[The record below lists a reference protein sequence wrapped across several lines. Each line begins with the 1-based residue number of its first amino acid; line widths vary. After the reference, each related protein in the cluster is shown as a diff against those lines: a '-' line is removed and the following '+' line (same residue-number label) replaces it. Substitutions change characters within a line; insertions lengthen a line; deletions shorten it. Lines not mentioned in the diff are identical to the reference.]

1 MKISPNTFG
10 SFGPTMK
17 LSFSSLLS
25 ATRSATR
32 KARRAIRKLAGGES
46 HRYGSEKITPWKGG
60 GSSFRF
66 SPSPLQGE
74 LFCMDLSGGS
84 RHRLIS
90 KRASSAA
97 SPFGVGCSMLNVGRS
112 VICSLA
118 FAFAASSHADSL
130 LLRGA
135 TVHTVSGATLAST
148 DVLVKDGKIAAI
160 AASITE
166 KADRTND
173 LTGLHLFPGMISPST
188 DLGLVEI
195 PSVRASVDRRE
206 VGDFNPD
213 VESWKAVNPDSD
225 LIPVARANGITH
237 FIPVPQ
243 GSILSG
249 VSGVIATGGWTV
261 EDMAVRKRAAY
272 HLDWPTMS
280 LATGGRRG
288 GGAGAMDEQ
297 AKARREKIQVIEN
310 WFNDVDAYAKGRA
323 AGATVVP
330 AYEAALPLVRG
341 ELPLIIGA
349 DDLREIKSA
358 LAWAEKRKL
367 KIVILGGRDAA
378 LVAEQL
384 AKQKVPVI
392 YNHVFP
398 LPSRDSEGYD
408 ANFSAPGILHK
419 AGVTVALTDSLGRFT
434 SNNAR
439 NLPYAAAHAMAF
451 GLPAD
456 AAIRAITL
464 VPAQIYGVADK
475 LGSIE
480 VGKHASFFAA
490 TGDILDIRSQV
501 KHVWLAGEEQSLKN
515 RNTQLYDKFRNRPRA
530 DAK

>member
-1 MKISPNTFG
+1 MLDVGCFLR
-10 SFGPTMK
+10 
-17 LSFSSLLS
+17 LSFV
-25 ATRSATR
+25 AFT
-32 KARRAIRKLAGGES
+32 
-46 HRYGSEKITPWKGG
+46 
-60 GSSFRF
+60 
-66 SPSPLQGE
+66 
-74 LFCMDLSGGS
+74 
-84 RHRLIS
+84 
-90 KRASSAA
+90 
-97 SPFGVGCSMLNVGRS
+97 
-112 VICSLA
+112 
-118 FAFAASSHADSL
+118 FAFTASSHADSL

-135 TVHTVSGATLAST
+135 TVHTVSGATLPSA

-166 KADRTND
+166 KTDRTND
-173 LTGLHLFPGMISPST
+173 LTGLHLFPGLISPST
-188 DLGLVEI
+188 ELGLVEI
-195 PSVRASVDRRE
+195 PSVRASLDRRE

-213 VESWKAVNPDSD
+213 VESWKAVNPDSE

-243 GSILSG
+243 GAILSG
-249 VSGVIATGGWTV
+249 VSSVMATGGWTV

-280 LATGGRRG
+280 LATPGRRG
-288 GGAGAMDEQ
+288 GGDGTSIEEQ
-297 AKARREKIQVIEN
+297 SKARREKVQAIEN

-323 AGATVVP
+323 AGAPVVP
-330 AYEAALPLVRG
+330 AYEAALPLLRG

-367 KIVILGGRDAA
+367 KIVLLGGRDAG
-378 LVAEQL
+378 LIAEQL
-384 AKQKVPVI
+384 ARQKVPVI

-398 LPSRDSEGYD
+398 LPARDSDGYD
-408 ANFSAPGILHK
+408 ANFSTPGILHK
-419 AGVTVALTDSLGRFT
+419 AGVTVALTDSLGRFS

-439 NLPYAAAHAMAF
+439 NLPYAAAQAMAF

-456 AAIRAITL
+456 AAIKAITL

-480 VGKHASFFAA
+480 VGKEASLFAA

-501 KHVWLAGEEQSLKN
+501 KHVWIAGEEQSLKN
-515 RNTQLYDKFRNRPRA
+515 RNTQLYDKFRNRPRV

>member
-1 MKISPNTFG
+1 
-10 SFGPTMK
+10 
-17 LSFSSLLS
+17 
-25 ATRSATR
+25 
-32 KARRAIRKLAGGES
+32 
-46 HRYGSEKITPWKGG
+46 
-60 GSSFRF
+60 
-66 SPSPLQGE
+66 
-74 LFCMDLSGGS
+74 
-84 RHRLIS
+84 
-90 KRASSAA
+90 
-97 SPFGVGCSMLNVGRS
+97 MLNVGRS
-112 VICSLA
+112 LICLLA
-118 FAFAASSHADSL
+118 FVFTDSSHADSL
-130 LLRGA
+130 LLKGA
-135 TVHTVSGATLAST
+135 TVHTVSGATLPST

-173 LTGLHLFPGMISPST
+173 LTGLHLFPGLISSST
-188 DLGLVEI
+188 ELGLVEI
-195 PSVRASVDRRE
+195 PSVRASLDRRE

-237 FIPVPQ
+237 FVPVPQ

-288 GGAGAMDEQ
+288 GGADPMEEQ
-297 AKARREKIQVIEN
+297 AKARREKVRVIET
-310 WFNDVDAYAKGRA
+310 WFNDVDAYAKGRTN
-323 AGATVVP
+323 GSPVIP
-330 AYEAALPLVRG
+330 AYEAALPLLRG
-341 ELPLIIGA
+341 ELPLVIGA

-367 KIVILGGRDAA
+367 KIVILGGRDAG
-378 LVAEQL
+378 LIAEQL
-384 AKQKVPVI
+384 ARQKVPVI
-392 YNHVFP
+392 FNHVFT
-398 LPSRDSEGYD
+398 LPSRDGEGYD
-408 ANFSAPGILHK
+408 ANYGAPGLLHK

-451 GLPAD
+451 GLPHD
-456 AAIRAITL
+456 AALKAITL
-464 VPAQIYGVADK
+464 VPAQIYGVADR

-480 VGKHASFFAA
+480 VGKDASLFAA

-501 KHVWLAGEEQSLKN
+501 KHVWIAGEEQSLKN
-515 RNTQLYDKFRNRPRA
+515 RNTQLHDKYRNRPRA

>member
-1 MKISPNTFG
+1 MQNDEC
-10 SFGPTMK
+10 
-17 LSFSSLLS
+17 S
-25 ATRSATR
+25 AVPTRS
-32 KARRAIRKLAGGES
+32 LV
-46 HRYGSEKITPWKGG
+46 
-60 GSSFRF
+60 FF
-66 SPSPLQGE
+66 
-74 LFCMDLSGGS
+74 D
-84 RHRLIS
+84 
-90 KRASSAA
+90 
-97 SPFGVGCSMLNVGRS
+97 VGCSMLNVGRS
-112 VICSLA
+112 LICLLA

-130 LLRGA
+130 LLRNA
-135 TVHTVSGATLAST
+135 IVHTVSGATLPSA

-160 AASITE
+160 AVSITE
-166 KADRTND
+166 KTDRTND
-173 LTGLHLFPGMISPST
+173 LSGLHLFPGLISPST
-188 DLGLVEI
+188 ELGLVEI
-195 PSVRASVDRRE
+195 PSVRASLDRRE

-213 VESWKAVNPDSD
+213 VESWKAVNPDSE

-249 VSGVIATGGWTV
+249 VSSVVATGGWTV

-280 LATGGRRG
+280 LATPGRRG
-288 GGAGAMDEQ
+288 GGDGASIEEQ
-297 AKARREKIQVIEN
+297 SKARREKVQAIEN
-310 WFNDVDAYAKGRA
+310 WFNDVDAYSKGRA
-323 AGATVVP
+323 AGSQVVP
-330 AYEAALPLVRG
+330 AYEAALPLLRG

-367 KIVILGGRDAA
+367 KIVILGGRDAG
-378 LVAEQL
+378 LVAGQL
-384 AKQKVPVI
+384 ARQKVPVI

-398 LPSRDSEGYD
+398 LPTRDSDGYD
-408 ANFSAPGILHK
+408 ANFSTPSILHK

-439 NLPYAAAHAMAF
+439 NLPYAAAQAMAF

-456 AAIRAITL
+456 AAIKSITL
-464 VPAQIYGVADK
+464 VPAQIYGVGDR

-480 VGKHASFFAA
+480 VGKDASLFAA

-501 KHVWLAGEEQSLKN
+501 KHLWIAGEEQSLKN
-515 RNTQLYDKFRNRPRA
+515 RNTQLHDKYRNRPRA

>member
-1 MKISPNTFG
+1 
-10 SFGPTMK
+10 
-17 LSFSSLLS
+17 
-25 ATRSATR
+25 
-32 KARRAIRKLAGGES
+32 
-46 HRYGSEKITPWKGG
+46 
-60 GSSFRF
+60 
-66 SPSPLQGE
+66 
-74 LFCMDLSGGS
+74 
-84 RHRLIS
+84 
-90 KRASSAA
+90 
-97 SPFGVGCSMLNVGRS
+97 MLNVGRFL
-112 VICSLA
+112 IFSLT
-118 FAFAASSHADSL
+118 FFFSASSHADSL
-130 LLRGA
+130 LLRSA
-135 TVHTVSGATLAST
+135 TVHTVSGATLPAT

-173 LTGLHLFPGMISPST
+173 LTGLHLFPGLISPST
-188 DLGLVEI
+188 ELGLIEI
-195 PSVRASVDRRE
+195 PSVRATLDRRE

-288 GGAGAMDEQ
+288 GGGAMDEQ
-297 AKARREKIQVIEN
+297 AKARREKVQVIEN

-323 AGATVVP
+323 AGAAVVP
-330 AYEAALPLVRG
+330 AYEAALPLLRG
-341 ELPLIIGA
+341 ELPLVIGA

-367 KIVILGGRDAA
+367 KIVILGGRDAVFA
-378 LVAEQL
+378 AEQL

-398 LPSRDSEGYD
+398 LPSRDSDGYD

-419 AGVTVALTDSLGRFT
+419 AGVIVALTDSLGRFT

-439 NLPYAAAHAMAF
+439 NLPYAAAQAMAF

-456 AAIRAITL
+456 AAIKSITL

-475 LGSIE
+475 LGSVE
-480 VGKHASFFAA
+480 VGKDASLFAA

-501 KHVWLAGEEQSLKN
+501 KHVWLKGEEQSLKN
-515 RNTQLYDKFRNRPRA
+515 RNTQLHDKYRNRPRA